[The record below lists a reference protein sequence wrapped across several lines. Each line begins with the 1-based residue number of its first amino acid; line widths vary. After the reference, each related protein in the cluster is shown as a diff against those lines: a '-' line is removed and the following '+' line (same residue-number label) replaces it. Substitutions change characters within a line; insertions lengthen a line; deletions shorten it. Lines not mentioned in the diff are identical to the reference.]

1 MALASSLLMFAGSP
15 QTLLVVATGQE
26 SFLVLIDILP
36 AYGRQVTGELQQ
48 TLIDFYFSLQRLL
61 QNWTFAS
68 QVAKDVND
76 GLFAKQLQS
85 AEQRGSRPARVAELF
100 VGACPRVKLVLSGLN
115 GDPCPLP
122 SPSLSQLERHWAPYV
137 SIISRCGSKA
147 RSKRLLP

>member
-15 QTLLVVATGQE
+15 QTLLAVATGQE

>member
-15 QTLLVVATGQE
+15 QTLLAVATGQE

-68 QVAKDVND
+68 QVAKDVKQTYAWTHPSSLA

-122 SPSLSQLERHWAPYV
+122 SPSV
-137 SIISRCGSKA
+137 N
-147 RSKRLLP
+147 RLG